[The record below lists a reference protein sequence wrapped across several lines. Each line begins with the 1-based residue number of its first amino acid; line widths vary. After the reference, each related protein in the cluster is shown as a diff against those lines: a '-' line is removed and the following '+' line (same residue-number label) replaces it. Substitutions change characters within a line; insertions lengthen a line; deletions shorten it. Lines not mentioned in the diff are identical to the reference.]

1 MEKEMIHIS
10 FSSDKIKMME
20 GTLKDAFNVV
30 REELDD
36 HREAINQST
45 NEIQTNYEYL
55 CKLDSKIEKLG
66 ERIDELTMFIKQLK
80 GQEQKKFIVSRLT
93 RKEQEVFLFVYMN
106 EEITYKEIGRRLAL
120 TEELVRC
127 YIGNLTEKGVPILK
141 KRIGEEE
148 LITLDQD
155 FKAVQAKE
163 NIVGINEE
171 ISHTVQN
178 S

>member
-1 MEKEMIHIS
+1 
-10 FSSDKIKMME
+10 MME

-93 RKEQEVFLFVYMN
+93 RKEQEV
-106 EEITYKEIGRRLAL
+106 
-120 TEELVRC
+120 
-127 YIGNLTEKGVPILK
+127 LK
-141 KRIGEEE
+141 
-148 LITLDQD
+148 Q
-155 FKAVQAKE
+155 
-163 NIVGINEE
+163 
-171 ISHTVQN
+171 
-178 S
+178 